1 MNFVKIFPKSRVC
14 AINIYPAFKHS
25 LKKAI
30 EFTAN
35 NNITLNSPDGG
46 KILIGYCLKAIEAT
60 YKNIQSEYPKV
71 LCICIETNNT
81 GIRHFISK
89 HLERF
94 IKNLPYP
101 YCGEQD
107 FESPDLENAAAA
119 CAGMIKKQ
127 ENYQKMKEKLNLRG
141 V

>member
-1 MNFVKIFPKSRVC
+1 MNFVKNFPKNRVC
-14 AINIYPAFKHS
+14 VIDVYPAFKHS

-30 EFTAN
+30 EFTSN

-60 YKNIQSEYPKV
+60 FKNVQSQYPKV
-71 LCICIETNNT
+71 LCICIETNNP
-81 GIRHFISK
+81 GIKHFITN
-89 HLERF
+89 HLEKF

-101 YCGEQD
+101 YCGQQD
-107 FESPDLENAAAA
+107 FNSPDLETAAAA
-119 CAGMIKKQ
+119 HIDTIKKQ
-127 ENYQKMKEKLNLRG
+127 ENYQKMKERLNLRG